1 MNDGI
6 RNENPAALQPIN
18 AQNRPPVDPEDQETS
33 AMLELLMNGMDVES
47 DNEDQGPSG
56 TFNIMNPSAGSLS
69 ALSQDMGNNS
79 ISLRNHQVNHS
90 PAGHHMK
97 QVHPNPLHPQQI
109 GVKIEVGRALT
120 GGVTVGGGGVPH
132 WPQITIGKDVAPQPP
147 QPMWRSVDSIL
158 WQCRMKTIPPAAAG
172 EEVDCGPLQLF
183 ATPVQWAVVEGLIR
197 GGSIR
202 KEALLLWPCCS
213 RPPGESVFLTFDD
226 AQEWRRRSTTHSP
239 AQPMS
244 QSRVSRPKVAHPPA
258 LGADDHDE
266 PTPQRR
272 KPQMVLPV
280 GEEPP
285 LRYAMHSPYV

>member
-1 MNDGI
+1 
-6 RNENPAALQPIN
+6 
-18 AQNRPPVDPEDQETS
+18 
-33 AMLELLMNGMDVES
+33 MLELLMNGMDVES
-47 DNEDQGPSG
+47 ENEDQGPAG
-56 TFNIMNPSAGSLS
+56 TFNIMNPSPGSLS
-69 ALSQDMGNNS
+69 AISQDMGVVGNNS
-79 ISLRNHQVNHS
+79 ISLRNHQANHPS
-90 PAGHHMK
+90 QHMK
-97 QVHPNPLHPQQI
+97 QMPVHPTPLHPQQI
-109 GVKIEVGRALT
+109 GVKIEVGRSLT
-120 GGVTVGGGGVPH
+120 GGVSVGGGAPQWPH
-132 WPQITIGKDVAPQPP
+132 ITIGKDITPQPPQPPQLPPPPQLP

-239 AQPMS
+239 VQPMP
-244 QSRVSRPKVAHPPA
+244 QSRVARAKVAHPPA

-280 GEEPP
+280 GEDAP